1 MRTSYCACIGGCS
14 SDNST
19 EDMAVN
25 VNFDMDA
32 VFEKLMNET
41 GAFEKYQ
48 AEQES
53 YLSSVTP
60 LLTSFFS

>member
-1 MRTSYCACIGGCS
+1 MRTSYCSCIGGCS

-25 VNFDMDA
+25 VNFDVHA

-48 AEQES
+48 AEQEN
-53 YLSSVTP
+53 YWSSVTP
-60 LLTSFFS
+60 LLASFFS